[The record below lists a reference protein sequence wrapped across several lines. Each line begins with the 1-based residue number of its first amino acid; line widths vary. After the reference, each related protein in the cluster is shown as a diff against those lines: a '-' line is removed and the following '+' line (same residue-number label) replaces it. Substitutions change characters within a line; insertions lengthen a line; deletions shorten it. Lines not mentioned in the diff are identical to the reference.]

1 VPLGEEIPLERGH
14 QGGVPPP
21 LRNLY
26 FKAIGSSGVKT
37 VADRHRLAANHNK
50 HC

>member
-1 VPLGEEIPLERGH
+1 VPLGEEIPLERGD
-14 QGGVPPP
+14 QGGVPP
-21 LRNLY
+21 LRNRY